1 MFDIIKKKTKKI
13 KRMYT
18 DMINNFVPLPV
29 IASFSADGK
38 ILPLYVQLFPE
49 RKPVKIDVK
58 TTTTAITYISYD
70 CIYTI
75 DEDELIHRVE
85 LIWLKDRQLWGYVK

>member
-1 MFDIIKKKTKKI
+1 MFDIIKKKTKKSIKKI

-18 DMINNFVPLPV
+18 DMINNFIPLPV

-58 TTTTAITYISYD
+58 TKLLLLLLISHMIAYIRLMRMS
-70 CIYTI
+70 
-75 DEDELIHRVE
+75 
-85 LIWLKDRQLWGYVK
+85 

>member
-1 MFDIIKKKTKKI
+1 
-13 KRMYT
+13 MYT
-18 DMINNFVPLPV
+18 DMINNFVQLPV

-75 DEDELIHRVE
+75 NEDELIHRVE

>member
-38 ILPLYVQLFPE
+38 ILQLYVKLFPE

-75 DEDELIHRVE
+75 NEDELIHRVE
-85 LIWLKDRQLWGYVK
+85 LIWLKDRQLW

>member
-1 MFDIIKKKTKKI
+1 MSP
-13 KRMYT
+13 
-18 DMINNFVPLPV
+18 DMINNFIPLPV

-58 TTTTAITYISYD
+58 TTTTAITYIAYD

-75 DEDELIHRVE
+75 DEDETIHQFE
-85 LIWLKDRQLWGYVK
+85 LIWLKDRQVWGCVKK

>member
-1 MFDIIKKKTKKI
+1 
-13 KRMYT
+13 
-18 DMINNFVPLPV
+18 MINNFIPLPV

-58 TTTTAITYISYD
+58 TKLLLLLLISHMIAYIRLMRMS
-70 CIYTI
+70 
-75 DEDELIHRVE
+75 
-85 LIWLKDRQLWGYVK
+85 